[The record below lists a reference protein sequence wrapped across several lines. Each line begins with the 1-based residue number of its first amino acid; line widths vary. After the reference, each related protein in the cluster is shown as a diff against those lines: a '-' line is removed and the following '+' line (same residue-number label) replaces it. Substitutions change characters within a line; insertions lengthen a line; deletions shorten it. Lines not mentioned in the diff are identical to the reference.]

1 MLAAFIHGYALTF
14 SLILPLGP
22 QNMFMVNEGAS
33 TSRVSQLM
41 LIASVLALCDSVII
55 IISVLGAAEA
65 IRALPQLKMVL
76 MLLGIAFL
84 LYMGVR
90 NIRSYLASLGQDD
103 TPRTY
108 VSFKQKIIYAL
119 SVSVLNPHAF
129 FDSVT
134 VIGGAAAAYSGE
146 AKLAFVGAAVLNSW
160 VRFVLLAYIGKFI
173 SNYPR
178 VRNMLALISGITML
192 VCAAMLGS
200 LLFSESTNI

>member
-90 NIRSYLASLGQDD
+90 NIRS
-103 TPRTY
+103 
-108 VSFKQKIIYAL
+108 
-119 SVSVLNPHAF
+119 
-129 FDSVT
+129 
-134 VIGGAAAAYSGE
+134 
-146 AKLAFVGAAVLNSW
+146 
-160 VRFVLLAYIGKFI
+160 
-173 SNYPR
+173 
-178 VRNMLALISGITML
+178 
-192 VCAAMLGS
+192 
-200 LLFSESTNI
+200 